1 MGSILAGQ
9 TPHLPP
15 VAGVAFVLL
24 GLLAL
29 FVTRAQRRR
38 LALALWAVLIAVG
51 WLVTAIAAGA
61 LPPLVASPIEAGVLA
76 SLAWAGLAGLAVAG
90 IRLDLGHTRFGYRQP
105 LAVGAGAL
113 AGALLLVGL
122 APSLW
127 HAAWAPTAS
136 AGRSPETTSA
146 AGSVLPGAGSS
157 ARGRILWV
165 GRGWQPRVPT
175 GSQPARDYF
184 ITDGRGRSITDLFPA
199 SSGAGEGEL
208 ASSVAAIQEGQ
219 VDEGG
224 LLLGSFDISWV
235 ALDGSAGSQRWLDQ
249 RDLTLVR
256 EGPDFALLQNAD
268 AIRHA
273 GVYDSLP
280 SAHGGFVGP
289 SSSPPSAPPKA
300 EAIAEEL
307 STHSYRAAG
316 VQGPATA
323 FLAEQRAAGWTAT
336 LSGQDLARVGPTWG
350 NAFRVPAGDR
360 GDLAIAYHRP
370 LALILW
376 LVAVGLGWLVA
387 AGTAFASSK
396 GRGVA

>member
-1 MGSILAGQ
+1 
-9 TPHLPP
+9 
-15 VAGVAFVLL
+15 
-24 GLLAL
+24 
-29 FVTRAQRRR
+29 
-38 LALALWAVLIAVG
+38 
-51 WLVTAIAAGA
+51 
-61 LPPLVASPIEAGVLA
+61 
-76 SLAWAGLAGLAVAG
+76 
-90 IRLDLGHTRFGYRQP
+90 
-105 LAVGAGAL
+105 
-113 AGALLLVGL
+113 
-122 APSLW
+122 
-127 HAAWAPTAS
+127 
-136 AGRSPETTSA
+136 
-146 AGSVLPGAGSS
+146 
-157 ARGRILWV
+157 
-165 GRGWQPRVPT
+165 VPT
-175 GSQPARDYF
+175 GSQPAGDYF

-199 SSGAGEGEL
+199 SSGAGEEEL

-256 EGPDFALLQNAD
+256 QGPDFALLQNGD
-268 AIRHA
+268 ALRHA

-280 SAHGGFVGP
+280 PARGGFVGTN
-289 SSSPPSAPPKA
+289 SPPPAPPKT

-316 VQGPATA
+316 VHGPATA

-336 LSGQDLARVGPTWG
+336 LGGQDLPRVGPTWG

-360 GDLAIAYHRP
+360 GDLAITYHRP
-370 LALILW
+370 VALILW
-376 LVAVGLGWLVA
+376 LVAVALGWLVT